1 MERAWMLGLIG
12 NLLNCTMDLQLQ
24 QLQSESNNGVPPLTE
39 VIQVLG
45 SPQMTSLEM
54 LECLLSKEEL
64 WFEENDSSCQ
74 RTLKNHKHE
83 RERER
88 EGESKELSCFCV
100 SNTEECTCSYRQM
113 NAEQLDIV
121 SLLSEVNLVP

>member
-1 MERAWMLGLIG
+1 MERAWMLRLIG

-54 LECLLSKEEL
+54 LECLLSKAEL

-74 RTLKNHKHE
+74 RTLKNNKHE
-83 RERER
+83 KRKRKQGIWLLWCFFLNE
-88 EGESKELSCFCV
+88 KEPSI
-100 SNTEECTCSYRQM
+100 YRQM
-113 NAEQLDIV
+113 IQY
-121 SLLSEVNLVP
+121 

>member
-1 MERAWMLGLIG
+1 
-12 NLLNCTMDLQLQ
+12 MDLQLHK
-24 QLQSESNNGVPPLTE
+24 LQNKSNNGVLPLTE

-45 SPQMTSLEM
+45 SPQMDPLEM

-83 RERER
+83 REKEKARNR
-88 EGESKELSCFCV
+88 VALVCLILRNVLVFIGKCFRAIAHSELS
-100 SNTEECTCSYRQM
+100 
-113 NAEQLDIV
+113 
-121 SLLSEVNLVP
+121 